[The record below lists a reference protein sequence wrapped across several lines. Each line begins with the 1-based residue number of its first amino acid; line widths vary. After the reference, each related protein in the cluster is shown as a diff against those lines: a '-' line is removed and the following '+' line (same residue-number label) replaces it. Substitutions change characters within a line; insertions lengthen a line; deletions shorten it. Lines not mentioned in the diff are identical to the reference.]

1 MASEVDLLIKAYSSH
16 VAVPWQSGL
25 SGTEK
30 VWFLVYRP
38 ENERR
43 VMFRLEDFESA
54 TKDAGHGWVAIDLA
68 DRYSRWL
75 AAQRNKAGYL
85 ARPAAIPEKRFTE
98 DLIVELIAE
107 LSNSGPDDVVVLTST
122 ISLFGVA
129 KLSEVIKGTENRK
142 PGIDAHIKGRL
153 LVLFPGSRENNS
165 YRFLE
170 SGDGW
175 NYLAVPL
182 TATSSV
188 G

>member
-1 MASEVDLLIKAYSSH
+1 MASEADQLVKVYSNH
-16 VAVPWQSGL
+16 VAVPWQGGL

-43 VMFRLEDFESA
+43 LLFRLEDFQSA
-54 TKDAGHGWVAIDLA
+54 TREAGHGWLRIDLA
-68 DRYSRWL
+68 DRYARWL
-75 AAQRNKAGYL
+75 MGQRNMGRYL
-85 ARPAAIPEKRFTE
+85 ERPDAIPEKRFTE
-98 DLIVELIAE
+98 DLITELIPEVERA
-107 LSNSGPDDVVVLTST
+107 GPNDVVVLTST

-153 LVLFPGSRENNS
+153 LVFFPGSRENNT
-165 YRFLE
+165 YHFLE

-188 G
+188 V